1 MGSLRIFIACPDE
14 KLRLALLMFVDH
26 ESGMVAVGIA
36 DRLTG
41 LLAQLEGSEPDVL
54 LLDWTLPD
62 QSMADLIRDLYKLER
77 RPKIIVFSNRPEDKE
92 TLMAAGADYFI
103 CKDSPPD
110 ELLPILNDIRLS
122 KKCFNYKER

>member
-26 ESGMVAVGIA
+26 EPGMVAVGLA
-36 DRLTG
+36 DRLTS

-77 RPKIIVFSNRPEDKE
+77 RPKIIVFSNRPKDKE
-92 TLMAAGADYFI
+92 MLMAAGADYFI

-122 KKCFNYKER
+122 KKSFNYKER